1 MAKLIWLSL
10 LVIVAAVSAEEMAL
24 PMISINEEP
33 IEKPV
38 EQPQQPL
45 KLGRMNEKP
54 VEKETEKE
62 AAEENL
68 PPIAPIFPSFFQP
81 DNELIDP
88 EPLNNNNRR
97 RGGILTILVIKS
109 KKPDEPSDNLDETS
123 KKIFEENLSK
133 ITQFKSQVGESFS
146 KLASLIRNDLFGQT
160 EQQLIG
166 GGSEDVDRNRV
177 VSHLLGGRDD
187 IDSAVFRQQQQQQQQ
202 ENLEEDKEQD
212 VASSKFQS
220 ILSWFK
226 SHQPG
231 TLVVGD
237 DGENDLSTV
246 DEQQQ
251 FKMLN
256 EQKKKCMMH
265 SFMRLKASIY
275 YRTIV
280 HLLFITGIMLI
291 IFFIAILI
299 VRIYK
304 RRQALRYYSANMKI
318 ATIGA
323 SFNEATEKN
332 SKDFLFRSSS
342 LKSSYAQAYSPSHP
356 APPPAYT
363 QIAATEQVN
372 DDDEKKSLP
381 DYEATK

>member
-1 MAKLIWLSL
+1 MKSLNKNYVGKISRRNFKPEICEEDSDFDNSL
-10 LVIVAAVSAEEMAL
+10 LKECESDCLITFNVSQF
-24 PMISINEEP
+24 
-33 IEKPV
+33 EKAPTPSPPP
-38 EQPQQPL
+38 QPQPQ
-45 KLGRMNEKP
+45 
-54 VEKETEKE
+54 V
-62 AAEENL
+62 
-68 PPIAPIFPSFFQP
+68 
-81 DNELIDP
+81 
-88 EPLNNNNRR
+88 
-97 RGGILTILVIKS
+97 V
-109 KKPDEPSDNLDETS
+109 DE
-123 KKIFEENLSK
+123 
-133 ITQFKSQVGESFS
+133 
-146 KLASLIRNDLFGQT
+146 
-160 EQQLIG
+160 
-166 GGSEDVDRNRV
+166 
-177 VSHLLGGRDD
+177 
-187 IDSAVFRQQQQQQQQ
+187 QQQQQQQ